1 MPTPPLA
8 EHYPVVVIGAGQA
21 GLSASHHL
29 QQAGIAHVLL
39 EKRRIAQSWRQD
51 RWDSFCLVTPN
62 WQCQLPDFPYAGPD
76 PKGYMLKDEIVAY
89 LEAFAA
95 KIRPPVL
102 EGVAVTLLSR
112 HVSGSFDLETS
123 IGRCRADHVI
133 VATGGYDIPIVPA
146 GAHGLAASVKQV
158 HSVDYRNPDQLP
170 PGAVL
175 VVGSGQS
182 GVQIMEDLFIA
193 GRQVHLAVGPAPR
206 SPRLYRGRESTEW
219 LHEMGFYQLTV
230 DRHPLGDEAR
240 HKTNHYMSGRD
251 GGHEIDLRRFALKGV
266 KLYGSFADARGSQL
280 RFMPDLTKNLD
291 DADEVYC
298 GIRRDID
305 AYIARAGI
313 DAPQEAPFEKAW
325 APVQDPTSLDLAAAG
340 ITSVIWAIG
349 FRADYRWIDLPAF
362 DGRGH
367 PTFKRGVSPVPGLYF
382 LGLPWLNT
390 WGSGRILGVADDARH
405 LVETIVQ
412 RRDAAHGQAEAAES
426 ACMASPA

>member
-1 MPTPPLA
+1 MPTPQLA

-29 QQAGIAHVLL
+29 QQAGIAHVLI

-102 EGVAVTLLSR
+102 EGVAVTHLSR

-146 GAHGLAASVKQV
+146 GANGLAASVKQV
-158 HSVDYRNPDQLP
+158 HSVDYRNPAQLP

-266 KLYGSFADARGSQL
+266 KLYGSFADARGNQL
-280 RFMPDLTKNLD
+280 RFVPDLTKNLD

-313 DAPQEAPFEKAW
+313 DAPEEAPFEKAW
-325 APVQDPTSLDLAAAG
+325 APAQDPTSLDLAAAG
-340 ITSVIWAIG
+340 ITSIVWAIG

-390 WGSGRILGVADDARH
+390 WGSGRFLGVADDARH
-405 LVETIVQ
+405 LVETIVE
-412 RRDAAHGQAEAAES
+412 RRDTAHGQTEAAES
-426 ACMASPA
+426 ACLASTA